1 MVFVYAIFVVNAYVS
16 IKYEVETIDNDAII
30 NMVYQIFDTGVTIN
44 FIWFAINTII
54 FLGLYIKLRRK
65 WKIIWL
71 CKRLHNVK
79 YWTWNR
85 NPKGRNKLKLSGV
98 ERITDMIIEKKQE
111 EVKNITYK
119 DRRTFPPSFTID
131 YINYLKGYVVGFGSI
146 MYGLFRIF
154 E

>member
-1 MVFVYAIFVVNAYVS
+1 MLS
-16 IKYEVETIDNDAII
+16 IE
-30 NMVYQIFDTGVTIN
+30 
-44 FIWFAINTII
+44 
-54 FLGLYIKLRRK
+54 LGTEILKQGA
-65 WKIIWL
+65 
-71 CKRLHNVK
+71 N
-79 YWTWNR
+79 
-85 NPKGRNKLKLSGV
+85 LKLSGA

>member
-1 MVFVYAIFVVNAYVS
+1 MLS
-16 IKYEVETIDNDAII
+16 IE
-30 NMVYQIFDTGVTIN
+30 
-44 FIWFAINTII
+44 
-54 FLGLYIKLRRK
+54 LGTEILQQG
-65 WKIIWL
+65 
-71 CKRLHNVK
+71 
-79 YWTWNR
+79 T
-85 NPKGRNKLKLSGV
+85 KLKLSGA

>member
-1 MVFVYAIFVVNAYVS
+1 MLS
-16 IKYEVETIDNDAII
+16 IE
-30 NMVYQIFDTGVTIN
+30 
-44 FIWFAINTII
+44 
-54 FLGLYIKLRRK
+54 LGTEILKQG
-65 WKIIWL
+65 
-71 CKRLHNVK
+71 
-79 YWTWNR
+79 T
-85 NPKGRNKLKLSGV
+85 KLKLSGA

-131 YINYLKGYVVGFGSI
+131 YINYLKGYVVGLGSI

>member
-1 MVFVYAIFVVNAYVS
+1 ML
-16 IKYEVETIDNDAII
+16 II
-30 NMVYQIFDTGVTIN
+30 E
-44 FIWFAINTII
+44 
-54 FLGLYIKLRRK
+54 LGTEILKQG
-65 WKIIWL
+65 
-71 CKRLHNVK
+71 
-79 YWTWNR
+79 T
-85 NPKGRNKLKLSGV
+85 KLKLSGA

>member
-1 MVFVYAIFVVNAYVS
+1 MLS
-16 IKYEVETIDNDAII
+16 IE
-30 NMVYQIFDTGVTIN
+30 
-44 FIWFAINTII
+44 
-54 FLGLYIKLRRK
+54 LGTEILKQG
-65 WKIIWL
+65 
-71 CKRLHNVK
+71 
-79 YWTWNR
+79 T
-85 NPKGRNKLKLSGV
+85 KLKLSGA
-98 ERITDMIIEKKQE
+98 ERITDMIIEKKQEE

>member
-1 MVFVYAIFVVNAYVS
+1 MLS
-16 IKYEVETIDNDAII
+16 IE
-30 NMVYQIFDTGVTIN
+30 
-44 FIWFAINTII
+44 
-54 FLGLYIKLRRK
+54 LGTEILKQG
-65 WKIIWL
+65 
-71 CKRLHNVK
+71 
-79 YWTWNR
+79 T
-85 NPKGRNKLKLSGV
+85 KLKLSGA

-119 DRRTFPPSFTID
+119 DRRTFPPSFTIN

>member
-1 MVFVYAIFVVNAYVS
+1 MLS
-16 IKYEVETIDNDAII
+16 IE
-30 NMVYQIFDTGVTIN
+30 
-44 FIWFAINTII
+44 
-54 FLGLYIKLRRK
+54 LGTEILKQG
-65 WKIIWL
+65 
-71 CKRLHNVK
+71 
-79 YWTWNR
+79 T
-85 NPKGRNKLKLSGV
+85 KLKLSGA

>member
-1 MVFVYAIFVVNAYVS
+1 MLS
-16 IKYEVETIDNDAII
+16 IE
-30 NMVYQIFDTGVTIN
+30 
-44 FIWFAINTII
+44 
-54 FLGLYIKLRRK
+54 LGTEILKQG
-65 WKIIWL
+65 
-71 CKRLHNVK
+71 
-79 YWTWNR
+79 T
-85 NPKGRNKLKLSGV
+85 KLKLSGA

-119 DRRTFPPSFTID
+119 DRRNFPPSFTID